1 MKEKRNMSRIYCDV
15 SGGDNAPVQMIQGAL
30 AALRR
35 NADLQVILGG
45 DQAAIEPL
53 LLEADDVKNR
63 LSIDHCTQ
71 TITNHDAPALA
82 VRRMK
87 DSAIVKGMIAVKEG
101 RADGFVSCG
110 STGAVLM
117 AGILRL
123 QRIEGIDRPALAPL
137 LPNGKDYFLLIDS
150 GANVDC
156 MPEYLVQF
164 ALMGEEYMRLVRGIE
179 KPRVGLINIGAEE
192 EKGNALV
199 KGAYPLLQKSIPT
212 FVGNVEAR
220 DITGDQADVLVCDG
234 FTGNIVLKFMEG
246 VAMTLLGIIKKELLS
261 STVSKIGALLAK
273 PAFKRV
279 KNSFDYREVG
289 GAPLLGVN
297 GAVVKGHGSSDAR
310 AFSRAIEQCILMH
323 ERDVAGQIAKNIQ
336 PILQEVSQ

>member
-1 MKEKRNMSRIYCDV
+1 MSRIYCDV
-15 SGGDNAPVQMIQGAL
+15 SGGDNAPSEMVRGAL
-30 AALRR
+30 EALRR
-35 NADLQVILGG
+35 NAGLHLILGG

-53 LLEADDVKNR
+53 LVDAGDVMNR
-63 LSIDHCTQ
+63 IDIDHCSQ

-87 DSAIVKGMIAVKEG
+87 DSAIVKGMLAVKNDE
-101 RADGFVSCG
+101 ADGFVSCG

-123 QRIEGIDRPALAPL
+123 QRIEGIDRPAIAPL
-137 LPNGKDYFLLIDS
+137 MPNGRDYFLLIDS

-179 KPRVGLINIGAEE
+179 HPRVGLINIGTEA
-192 EKGNALV
+192 EKGNALA
-199 KGAYPLLQKSIPT
+199 KATYPLLEKAIPN

-220 DITGDQADVLVCDG
+220 DITQDQADVLVCDG
-234 FTGNIVLKFMEG
+234 FTGNVILKFMEG
-246 VAMTLLGIIKKELLS
+246 VAVTLLKLIKKELLS
-261 STVSKIGALLAK
+261 DTLSKIGALLAK

-279 KNSFDYREVG
+279 KKSFDYREVG

-297 GAVVKGHGSSDAR
+297 GAVVKAHGSSDAR

-323 ERDVAGQIAKNIQ
+323 EKDVAGQIAQNIK
-336 PILQEVSQ
+336 PILQEVPQ

>member
-1 MKEKRNMSRIYCDV
+1 MSRIYCDV
-15 SGGDNAPVQMIQGAL
+15 SGGDNAPSEMVRGAL
-30 AALRR
+30 EALRR
-35 NADLQVILGG
+35 NAGLHLILGG

-53 LLEADDVKNR
+53 LVDAGDVMNR
-63 LSIDHCTQ
+63 IDIDHCSQ

-87 DSAIVKGMIAVKEG
+87 DSAIVKGMLAVKDGE
-101 RADGFVSCG
+101 ADGFVSCG

-123 QRIEGIDRPALAPL
+123 QRIEGIDRPAIAPL
-137 LPNGKDYFLLIDS
+137 IPNGRDYFLLIDS

-179 KPRVGLINIGAEE
+179 HPRVGLINIGAEA

-199 KGAYPLLQKSIPT
+199 KGAYPLLEKAIPN

-220 DITGDQADVLVCDG
+220 DITQDQADVLVCDG
-234 FTGNIVLKFMEG
+234 FTGNVILKFMEG
-246 VAMTLLGIIKKELLS
+246 VAMTLLKLIKKELLS
-261 STVSKIGALLAK
+261 DTLSKIGALLAK
-273 PAFKRV
+273 SAFKRV
-279 KNSFDYREVG
+279 KKSFDYREVG

-297 GAVVKGHGSSDAR
+297 GAVVKAHGSSDAR

-323 ERDVAGQIAKNIQ
+323 ERDVAGQIAQNIK
-336 PILQEVSQ
+336 PILQEVPQ